1 MFTGAVER
9 WTEAGR
15 PQYCQVVEGW
25 QATDWRALSSVE
37 LANTTRQLT
46 ESAIDAYLALVSG
59 VIPAAWITEALFTI
73 AYDRLIKRR
82 SDPAAPTYLLGYDSV
97 PIRADKAL
105 YQLAAWARQQ
115 PALCDYLD
123 HTATPQLARQL
134 TDGSPPDDVPTP
146 LWQAWEQHWHDY
158 LRQYGH
164 SLYDLDFAS
173 PVPADDP
180 APVLEAFKLYLRGAG
195 VDPRA
200 RQQASAERREQAV
213 HVMNQRLKGWRNRLI
228 HRLLLLAQKYAPLR
242 EDGLAEIGLAYP
254 LVRQMLRELGR
265 RLAQHGVIPAADD
278 IFWLT
283 QDEVVEAAAALDA
296 GQPAGPLAGR
306 IPGRKAER
314 AAAQRASP
322 PMALPQMKVFG
333 FDLMSLKGRRGRGGR
348 GTVIQGVAASP
359 GQVTGVARVVH
370 GPEDFGQM
378 QPGEVLIA
386 TVTTP
391 AWTPLFAMA
400 AAVVTDIG
408 GPLSHGSIVAREYG
422 VPAVMGTGAATRR
435 LQSGDLITVDG
446 SAGRVYLKER
456 GTPPGRTTLEWRG
469 PNPKGQYM
477 RGSIVDMMPD
487 PLSPLFATLG
497 LPAIARVGIKQVME
511 PLTRSKPNLPDDY
524 ITTINEYAYM
534 GVAFTAGQWWWVIT
548 KMLLAFP
555 RIIREALPLW
565 RDRIRP
571 HYAAT
576 VARWQS
582 TSVGAQST
590 AGLWAGIQEVNQ
602 AAMLHLASLMVA
614 TTGAAAGA
622 EMLFTRVYEKLVRQR
637 GDPRPDTFL
646 MGYDSTPIRA
656 DKSLHDLAGWCRA
669 RAALAG
675 YVRETPARQLAAQL
689 AVGAQA
695 ADEALP
701 ADEWLAFHG
710 RFQEHLRAYG
720 HLMYDLDYAK
730 PVPADD
736 PAPLLE
742 TLKLYLRKEGADP
755 HERQRT
761 AAEKRVRAT
770 EEMLNRVRGLR
781 GWAFRKAL
789 GMAQTMAQVRENVLA
804 DIGLGYPL
812 LRQMLRELGGRL
824 SEAGI
829 VQLPEDIFWLQA
841 DEVRQVLAAVE
852 QGQARPRLAERVTER
867 KARHAE
873 LKQVTPPPM
882 LPPRKKYMGIDLEVF
897 TPTAAE
903 GQIGAVLKGVPA
915 SAGRVTA
922 PACVVH
928 GPEDFGQMKP
938 GAVLVAGSTT
948 PAWTP
953 LFAMAAAVVTDIGG
967 PLSHGSIVAREY
979 AIPAVMGTGVATR
992 RIRSGQTITVDGTAG
1007 LVTLSGNEPDA
1018 E

>member
-1 MFTGAVER
+1 V
-9 WTEAGR
+9 
-15 PQYCQVVEGW
+15 
-25 QATDWRALSSVE
+25 
-37 LANTTRQLT
+37 
-46 ESAIDAYLALVSG
+46 
-59 VIPAAWITEALFTI
+59 
-73 AYDRLIKRR
+73 
-82 SDPAAPTYLLGYDSV
+82 
-97 PIRADKAL
+97 
-105 YQLAAWARQQ
+105 
-115 PALCDYLD
+115 
-123 HTATPQLARQL
+123 ATPI
-134 TDGSPPDDVPTP
+134 
-146 LWQAWEQHWHDY
+146 WQAWEQCLHEH

-164 SLYDLDFAS
+164 TLYDLDFAS

-180 APVLEAFKLYLRGAG
+180 APVLEAFKLYLRGQG
-195 VDPRA
+195 VDPHA

-213 HVMNQRLKGWRNRLI
+213 QVMDQRLKGWRKRLF
-228 HRLLLLAQKYAPLR
+228 HRLLAPAQKYAPLR

-265 RLAQHGVIPAADD
+265 RFAQQGIIPTGDD

-283 QDEVVEAAAALDA
+283 QDEVVEAATALDA
-296 GQPAGPLAGR
+296 GQTTRPLAGR
-306 IPGRKAER
+306 IQGRKAER

-322 PMALPQMKVFG
+322 PRALPQMKVFG

-359 GQVTGVARVVH
+359 GQVTAVARVLH
-370 GPEDFGQM
+370 GPEDFVQM
-378 QPGEVLIA
+378 QPGEALVAAI
-386 TVTTP
+386 TTP

-400 AAVVTDIG
+400 AGIVTDIG

-422 VPAVMGTGAATRR
+422 IPAVMGTGAATRR
-435 LQSGDLITVDG
+435 LHSGDMITVDG
-446 SAGRVYLKER
+446 SAGKVYLKER
-456 GTPPGRTTLEWRG
+456 GTPAGRTTLEWRG

-511 PLTRSKPNLPDDY
+511 PLTRSKPILPDDY

-534 GVAFTAGQWWWVIT
+534 GVAFTPRQWWWIIT

-582 TSVGAQST
+582 TAIAEQST
-590 AGLWAGIQEVNQ
+590 TSLWAGIQEVND

-614 TTGAAAGA
+614 TTGASAGA
-622 EMLFTRVYEKLVRQR
+622 EMLFTRVYEKLVRQH
-637 GDPRPDTFL
+637 GDPRPDVFL

-669 RAALAG
+669 REALAAH
-675 YVRETPARQLAAQL
+675 VLETHARQLAAQL
-689 AVGAQA
+689 AIGAQA
-695 ADEALP
+695 PDEALP
-701 ADEWLAFHG
+701 ADEWLAFRA

-789 GMAQTMAQVRENVLA
+789 GMAQTMAQVRENALA

-829 VQLPEDIFWLQA
+829 IQRTEDIFWLQA
-841 DEVRQVLAAVE
+841 NEVRQVLAAVE
-852 QGQARPRLAERVTER
+852 QGQAMPRLAERVMER
-867 KARHAE
+867 KARHAD

-882 LPPRKKYMGIDLEVF
+882 LPPRKKYMGFDMEVF
-897 TPTAAE
+897 TSHRGRGPDWRRAQGRPGE
-903 GQIGAVLKGVPA
+903 RGAGDGTGLRRAWARGLRPDE
-915 SAGRVTA
+915 AG
-922 PACVVH
+922 C
-928 GPEDFGQMKP
+928 GPGGWHDDTS
-938 GAVLVAGSTT
+938 LD
-948 PAWTP
+948 
-953 LFAMAAAVVTDIGG
+953 AAVRDGG
-967 PLSHGSIVAREY
+967 GGGH
-979 AIPAVMGTGVATR
+979 
-992 RIRSGQTITVDGTAG
+992 
-1007 LVTLSGNEPDA
+1007 
-1018 E
+1018 